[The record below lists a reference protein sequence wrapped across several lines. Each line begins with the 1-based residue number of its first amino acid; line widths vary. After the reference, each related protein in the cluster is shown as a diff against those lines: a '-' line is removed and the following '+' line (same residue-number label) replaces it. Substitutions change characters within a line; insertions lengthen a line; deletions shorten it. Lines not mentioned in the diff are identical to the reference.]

1 MMAVVGPLEQNI
13 PAKNNTKGSTEADG
27 EVIEAEDQPRE
38 NEQ

>member
-1 MMAVVGPLEQNI
+1 MIAIVGPFYKIYQL
-13 PAKNNTKGSTEADG
+13 KGSTEADG

>member
-1 MMAVVGPLEQNI
+1 LDKIYQLDS
-13 PAKNNTKGSTEADG
+13 TKGSTQADG